1 MTDPATSRPRR
12 LTRPD
17 SVVLHGE
24 EIGTG
29 PSVLLLH
36 AGGEQR
42 QVWTPVTTLLSAAGF
57 RCVAYDQRG
66 HGESGGERK
75 TFAPCAADVGA
86 MVLAEPPGCLVVGAS
101 LGGLATLAALA
112 DPAVRD
118 RVARLVLVDVV
129 PDIDPARA
137 RRFLADAGVLD
148 GYTELVEDILAQLP
162 RLRRLTATLD
172 LPLRLVRAGTDTP
185 LSDDDIARFR
195 NTAPHA
201 TVTEI
206 PQAGHLV
213 ARDQPAA
220 LAAAIATECR
230 HLRLGRGRGGR
241 TAARSRVGGP

>member
-1 MTDPATSRPRR
+1 MTDPATSRPRH

-17 SVVLHGE
+17 AVVLRGE

-42 QVWTPVTTLLSAAGF
+42 QVWAPVMSLLSAAGF

-66 HGESGGERK
+66 HGESGGERT
-75 TFAPCAADVGA
+75 TFAPCAADAGA

-101 LGGLATLAALA
+101 LGGLAALAALA

-129 PDIDPARA
+129 ADVDPARA

-148 GYTELVEDILAQLP
+148 GYTELVDDILAQLP
-162 RLRRLTATLD
+162 RLRQLTAALD
-172 LPLRLVRAGTDTP
+172 LPIRLVRAGTDTP
-185 LSDDDIARFR
+185 LSDDDVTRFR
-195 NTAPHA
+195 DTAPHA
-201 TVTEI
+201 AVTEV

-220 LAAAIATECR
+220 LAAAIAAECR
-230 HLRLGRGRGGR
+230 HLRRERELGERV
-241 TAARSRVGGP
+241 AARSRVGGS